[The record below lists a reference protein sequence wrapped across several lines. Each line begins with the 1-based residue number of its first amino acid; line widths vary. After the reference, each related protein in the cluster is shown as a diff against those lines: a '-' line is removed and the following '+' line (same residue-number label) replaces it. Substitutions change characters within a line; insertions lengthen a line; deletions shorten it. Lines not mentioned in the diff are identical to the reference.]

1 MKKEHC
7 NFCWAKLPDGSC
19 FCVKEK
25 RPENCRKARMRLA
38 HEREENMQPAK
49 ELQGLRDY
57 IAYIP
62 MRLAYLNA
70 QANGK
75 NTSNEW
81 KYYVELYKAIKEW
94 GRTHEVFFKYL
105 IKKINF
111 SKVVKLLGRAK
122 RQCIR
127 IVGTTRKMLVD
138 YIQKQETLLRE
149 KYPFEPCEG
158 WGAEEE
164 SNERTS

>member
-19 FCVKEK
+19 FCVKEQ
-25 RPENCRKARMRLA
+25 REENCRKARMRLA
-38 HEREENMQPAK
+38 QKKEEQMQPAK

-57 IAYIP
+57 LAYIP
-62 MRLAYLNA
+62 MRLAYLKA
-70 QANGK
+70 QTDGK
-75 NTSNEW
+75 PTSNEW
-81 KYYVELYKAIKEW
+81 KYYVALYKAIKTW
-94 GRTHEVFFKYL
+94 GSSHEVFFKYL

-111 SKVVKLLGRAK
+111 SKVVNLLGRNK

-138 YIQKQETLLRE
+138 YIQKQEALLRE